1 MPRRW
6 LIDGMNVIGSRPD
19 KWWKDPPRA
28 MRFLVDSL
36 DHFAHVTD
44 DEMIVVFDQD
54 PEVTRGS
61 ANAGVVVAS
70 RKGRNA
76 ADHEIVD
83 IVRRDEDPSGLL
95 VVTSDKSLKE
105 KVEALGAHVVP
116 SRVFR
121 DRLDAALGGDDC
133 F

>member
-1 MPRRW
+1 MW
-6 LIDGMNVIGSRPD
+6 N
-19 KWWKDPPRA
+19 DPHRV
-28 MRFLVDSL
+28 MRSLVDSL
-36 DHFAHVTD
+36 DHFAHLTD
-44 DEMIVVFDQD
+44 AEVIVVFDKD
-54 PEVTRGS
+54 PELARES

-70 RKGRNA
+70 RKARNA

>member
-1 MPRRW
+1 
-6 LIDGMNVIGSRPD
+6 
-19 KWWKDPPRA
+19 
-28 MRFLVDSL
+28 
-36 DHFAHVTD
+36 
-44 DEMIVVFDQD
+44 MIVVFDQD
-54 PEVTRGS
+54 PELARGA
-61 ANAGVVVAS
+61 ANARVVVAS

-83 IVRRDEDPSGLL
+83 IVKSDEDPSGLL

-105 KVEALGAHVVP
+105 KVEALGAHVIP

>member
-1 MPRRW
+1 MARRW

-19 KWWKDPPRA
+19 KWWNDPRRA
-28 MRFLVDSL
+28 MRLLVDSL
-36 DHFAHVTD
+36 DQFAHVTG
-44 DEMIVVFDQD
+44 DEVIVVFDKD
-54 PEVTRGS
+54 PELARES

-83 IVRRDEDPSGLL
+83 IVKRDQDPSSLL

-105 KVEALGAHVVP
+105 KVEALGARVVS

-121 DRLDAALGGDDC
+121 DRLDAALGGNC